1 MSVGREALISM
12 SFYSI
17 IESSGILLNQDLM
30 SWGSGVG
37 GEGGQKVP
45 ISSYIMNKFWVVTH
59 SMVTVVSITVLY
71 T

>member
-12 SFYSI
+12 SFYSVV
-17 IESSGILLNQDLM
+17 ESSGILLNQDLM
-30 SWGSGVG
+30 SWGSRVG
-37 GEGGQKVP
+37 GEGGQRVP
-45 ISSYIMNKFWVVTH
+45 ISSYKMNKFWVVTH